1 MVSGLDVS
9 HNRLSVLPDDL
20 SNLKQLVVFNLSSN
34 LFESLPTVLST
45 MVSLKSV
52 NLSGNKV
59 SRVSSEELCSVSNL
73 ETLDLRNNPFD
84 DDTKVQLST
93 VSVGNLTISYD
104 S

>member
-1 MVSGLDVS
+1 MS
-9 HNRLSVLPDDL
+9 HNRLSVLPDEL
-20 SNLKQLVVFNLSSN
+20 SNLKQLIEFNLSSN
-34 LFESLPTVLST
+34 LFESLPSVLSA

-59 SRVSSEELCSVSNL
+59 SRVSREELCSLSNL

-84 DDTKVQLST
+84 DDMKVQLST
-93 VSVGNLTISYD
+93 VSIGNLTVSCD